1 MSEEILKALMQLFA
15 IIAKQDDGLTDAK
28 ISYVDLFLKQQLDKN
43 QVEEYLN
50 LFLEFAKEKKKRRGG
65 DDDDKEGKSLT
76 SMTDSVRTLGI
87 CKKINKT
94 LAQKQKLIVIV
105 RLFELVNSD
114 RNFSEQRLAIIDTA
128 SQVFKITP
136 EEYKSIETFV
146 KGNEAPDFNDENLLL
161 LADNQD
167 IIPENCKFLKS
178 DQLDKVLVILRIP
191 SVNLYFLRYTGKNEI
206 VLNGLIIDNSRIHLF
221 AGGSTVKPP
230 FGKTI
235 YYSDVSSIFLSH
247 GNDTKLS
254 FNANHITYQF
264 KNGNLGL
271 RDVSISEDSGKL
283 IGIMGA
289 SGAGKTTLL
298 NVLAGLETPTG
309 GEVLI
314 NGVDLHKEPKKL
326 EGVIGYVPQDD
337 LLIEELTVYEN
348 LFYNAKLCFKDLS
361 DEEISNL
368 VITTLENLG
377 LEAAKDLKVG
387 NPLQKTISGGQ
398 RKRLNIA
405 LELIREPSVLFL
417 DEPTSGLS
425 SKDSENILDLLR
437 QIALKGKLIFVVIH
451 QPSSEIYKS
460 FDKIV
465 FLDTGG
471 YLIYNGNPVEAITY
485 FKTADNQINSK
496 QGECPTCGNV
506 NSELIFN
513 IVESKIVDEY
523 GNLTPNRK
531 VKPETWAEYYAEK
544 FETNQLPDEETAPKK
559 TLHIP
564 NKFKQFAVF
573 LKRDYKSKISNK
585 QYILINLIQT
595 PILAFFLSFI
605 IRYTADPESGSYIFR
620 ENENIPAY
628 ILMCIVVSLFV
639 GLTVSAEEIFKDRK
653 ILKRESFLNLSKFSY
668 LFSKIFILFALSAV
682 QTTFLVVIGN
692 TILGIKGMY
701 LEYWLMLFSIA
712 CFANVLGL
720 NISNTFN
727 SAVTIYIIIPLLIIP
742 QMVLAGAM
750 FSFDKLNSAIGGGH
764 EVPVIAQVM
773 PSRWAYEGLVVNQYM
788 ENDYQKH
795 WYGYEKRESM
805 LYYKSAYYIPE
816 LKDVLT
822 ETKTLL
828 DSNEVDSKEYINN
841 LELLSNELTKEE
853 KVIGQEIPFIEQLDP
868 SLFNEET
875 YANTKKYLDGFSDM
889 YNMKYNTIVQQK
901 ELKLQ
906 QLMANDTANLLQ
918 LAKDNYDNEYLND
931 VVKNVLGDDKITRH
945 NNELVQVMDP
955 IYMENKSSI
964 FSLNAPFYSPE
975 KYFFHTKMSTYYF
988 NILII
993 WMMTVFCFVALYFNW
1008 LIKIMTLLGSISFKK
1023 N

>member
-1 MSEEILKALMQLFA
+1 MQLFA

-28 ISYVDLFLKQQLDKN
+28 ISYVDLFLKQQLDKT
-43 QVEEYLN
+43 QVEEYMN
-50 LFLEFAKEKKKRRGG
+50 LFMEFAKEKKKRRGG
-65 DDDDKEGKSLT
+65 DDGEEKEGKALT

-94 LAQKQKLIVIV
+94 LAQKQKIIVIV
-105 RLFELVNSD
+105 RLLELVNSD

-136 EEYKSIETFV
+136 EEYKSIESFV
-146 KGNEAPDFNDENLLL
+146 KGNVKEDFDDSNLLVI
-161 LADNQD
+161 ADSE
-167 IIPENCKFLKS
+167 ENVSETCKFLKS
-178 DQLDKVLVILRIP
+178 DQLDKVLVILRIQ

-221 AGGSTVKPP
+221 AGGSTIKPP

-247 GNDTKLS
+247 GNNTKLS

-271 RDVSISEDSGKL
+271 RDVNISEESGKL

-298 NVLAGLETPTG
+298 NVLAGLESPTK

-314 NGVDLHKEPKKL
+314 NGVDLHKETQKL

-361 DEEISNL
+361 DQDIDEL
-368 VITTLENLG
+368 VMGTLENLG
-377 LEAAKDLKVG
+377 LAQAKDLKVG

-531 VKPETWAEYYAEK
+531 VKPETWAEYYEEQFNIDK
-544 FETNQLPDEETAPKK
+544 LPDEKNPPKK

-564 NKFKQFAVF
+564 SKLKQFAVF

-605 IRYTADPESGSYIFR
+605 IRYTADPENGSYIFR

-653 ILKRESFLNLSKFSY
+653 ILKRESFLNLSKISY
-668 LFSKIFILFALSAV
+668 LFSKITILFALSALQSV
-682 QTTFLVVIGN
+682 FLVLIGN
-692 TILGIKGMY
+692 SILGIHGMY
-701 LEYWLMLFSIA
+701 LEYWLMLFSIS

-764 EVPVIAQVM
+764 EVPVIAQFM
-773 PSRWAYEGLVVNQYM
+773 PSRWAYEGLVVNQFM
-788 ENDYQKH
+788 ENDYQKN

-805 LYYKSAYYIPE
+805 LYYKSAYYLPE
-816 LKDVLT
+816 LKDVL
-822 ETKTLL
+822 KDSKALL
-828 DSNEVDSKEYINN
+828 DSGKVESPEYQKN
-841 LELLSNELTKEE
+841 LTLLANELTSEQE
-853 KVIGQEIPFIEQLDP
+853 ILGQAIPFIDQLTPTD
-868 SLFNEET
+868 FNEET
-875 YANTKKYLDGFSDM
+875 FKTAQKYLDGISDI
-889 YNMKYNTIVQQK
+889 YNLKYNTIVQQK
-901 ELKLQ
+901 EIKLYEITSK
-906 QLMANDTANLLQ
+906 DTNNLLQ
-918 LAKDNYDNEYLND
+918 LLKDNYDNDYLNE
-931 VVKNVLGDDKITRH
+931 VVKNVLSDNKIARH
-945 NNELVQVMDP
+945 NNELIQVMDP
-955 IYMENKSSI
+955 IYMDNEPSLM
-964 FSLNAPFYSPE
+964 SLNAPFYSPE
-975 KYFFHTKMSTYYF
+975 KYVLNKKMSTYSF

-993 WMMTVFCFVALYFNW
+993 WIMTIVAFIALYFNW
-1008 LIKIMTLLGSISFKK
+1008 LIKAINIFENSPLKRKK
-1023 N
+1023 E